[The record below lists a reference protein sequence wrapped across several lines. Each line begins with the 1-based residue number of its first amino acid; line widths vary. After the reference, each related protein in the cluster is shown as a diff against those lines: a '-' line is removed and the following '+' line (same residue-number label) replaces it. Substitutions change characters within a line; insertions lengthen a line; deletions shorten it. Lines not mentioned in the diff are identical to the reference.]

1 VFHVNRW
8 AAAFLNTNGMDANGM
23 DAAGTDAACDLE
35 RLKVL
40 SAALKQASRRLSG
53 VTAARDA
60 EKLLRENTGAEFE
73 KPIRFIA
80 LIISKNYFHRAD
92 AIIAAI
98 ESRLDEQMGILNVT
112 VESASVTDSALE
124 EKLREMIREKT
135 GASGVRLRV
144 TTAPELI
151 AGYRMRIGGL
161 CIDASLAKKLKKM
174 AGVLA
179 DSGRAAAG
187 AVTPKRSF
195 NGTVQ

>member
-8 AAAFLNTNGMDANGM
+8 AAAFLNTPGTA
-23 DAAGTDAACDLE
+23 AAGDLE

-40 SAALKQASRRLSG
+40 SMALKQVSRRLSG
-53 VTAARDA
+53 ISAAQDV
-60 EKLLRENTGAEFE
+60 EKILRENTGTEFD

-80 LIISKNYFHRAD
+80 LIISKKCFNHTD

-112 VESASVTDSALE
+112 VESAAAVDSAIE

-135 GASGVRLRV
+135 GVSGVRLRV
-144 TTAPELI
+144 TAAPELI

-161 CIDASLAKKLKKM
+161 CIDASLARQLKKM
-174 AGVLA
+174 TEAL
-179 DSGRAAAG
+179 SGSGQAAVG
-187 AVTPKRSF
+187 AAP
-195 NGTVQ
+195 